1 MKKYSLILIFTFS
14 FLLAFSQNEKTK
26 IELNDSIVTYSAVTD
41 KEIILNGKSELHL
54 TATSQV
60 LTNCTIRLNSEDSW
74 IYLENTRPSAA
85 ITSVLPYIYVGENK
99 AVNKINTRIAIYK
112 HGSVI
117 MPHATSF
124 KPLKVYSGQGF
135 TGDSTS
141 SYSLFTK
148 YTSLGTMNN
157 KIRSFKLKKGYMAT
171 LASNSDGT
179 GYSRVFIADEND
191 LEVDVLPMELD
202 NVISYIRVFNWEW
215 VTKKGWCGTGG
226 GSTGDAN
233 KVNATWF
240 YSWSADQNSSA
251 NLEYVP
257 IRQKLSWP
265 GWDEIGGKQ
274 YVTHVLGLNEPDH
287 PEQHKDDNGG
297 KAVTVVQA
305 LAQWPDHL
313 RTGLRVGT
321 PATTDFGWLYTFMDS
336 CKARNYRVDYVAIH
350 AYWGGKSPQNW
361 YNDLKYIHEKTGRP
375 IWITEWNNGANWT
388 SESWP
393 SDFASQQTK
402 QLNDIKAILN
412 VLDTAHF
419 VERYSI
425 YNWVEDKRAMILN
438 GSLTPAGEYYN
449 NNKSQVA
456 FKRINEVIPRWNFTT
471 KPAISI
477 LFPSNNRLTL
487 SILDSNA
494 EYYQG
499 FILEKKV
506 NDGEFVEIANS
517 DNKDLKSFTDTVIYD
532 NVSRVRYRVRTKL
545 PQGNLS
551 VISDE
556 YGYEITRGGDW
567 QYGNAAI
574 SNLGWLP
581 VIFNQPYSSVPA
593 IITGSPTNN
602 NFYLRMG
609 SRAKLVSATSRFN
622 VQVSPWTYQ
631 KANGLGK
638 AENVPYLITK
648 TGNPET
654 GGLNA
659 QAGTKYVTS
668 GWTQITFDT
677 PFAEDPVVFASQS
690 NTNSSIPTAIRIKNV
705 TKTGFEVK
713 LQKEEA
719 VTTVPLTESFSYLAM
734 NTGHGVIDNKKII
747 VGKTAANAV
756 GPTYSTINY
765 EDSIADPLFIA
776 HMQTCNDATITSS
789 LRTLS
794 VSNKY
799 ATVVKQRENSASSTN
814 PSKETVAWLV
824 IDQATILGND
834 KIKHETK
841 TEFYPNPVKDFMY
854 LTNPDYSDTEAEIF
868 NLSGTKIKSAQII
881 NRCID
886 LRDINSGFY
895 LIRTNK
901 SNFSKFIKR

>member
-1 MKKYSLILIFTFS
+1 MKKIILILLLQFS
-14 FLLAFSQNEKTK
+14 FISAFSQNEKTK
-26 IELNDSIVTYSAVTD
+26 IVLNDSIVTYTSLTD
-41 KEIILNGKSELHL
+41 KEIILNGKSEIHL
-54 TATSQV
+54 TVTSQL
-60 LTNCTIRLNSEDSW
+60 LTNSIIRMNSDDSW
-74 IYLENTRPSAA
+74 IYLDNIRPSAA
-85 ITSVLPYIYVGENK
+85 LTSILPYLYVKENQ
-99 AVNKINTRIAIYK
+99 AVNKTNTRVAIYK

-117 MPHATSF
+117 MPHPASF
-124 KPLKVYSGQGF
+124 KPLKVYTGQNF
-135 TGDSTS
+135 TGDSMAN
-141 SYSLFTK
+141 YSLFTK

-171 LASNSDGT
+171 FATGSDGT
-179 GYSRVFIADEND
+179 GYSRVYIADEKD
-191 LEVDVLPMELD
+191 LEIDVLPIELD
-202 NVISYIRVFNWEW
+202 NVISYIRVFTWEW

-240 YSWSADQNSSA
+240 YSWSADQNSST

-257 IRQKLSWP
+257 IRQKLGWP

-297 KAVTVVQA
+297 KAITVAQA

-321 PATTDFGWLYTFMDS
+321 PATTDFGWLYSFMDS
-336 CKARNYRVDYVAIH
+336 CRARNYRVDYVAIH

-438 GSLTPAGEYYN
+438 GALTPAGEYYN
-449 NNKSQVA
+449 NNKSQVS
-456 FKRINEVIPRWNFTT
+456 FKRVNEVIPKWNFTN
-471 KPAISI
+471 KPYLS
-477 LFPSNNRLTL
+477 LSFSTNNRLSL
-487 SILDSNA
+487 SVTDLNG

-499 FILEKKV
+499 YILEKKTDDGDFKEV
-506 NDGEFVEIANS
+506 ANND
-517 DNKDLKSFTDTVIYD
+517 DKDLKSYTDTVIYE

-556 YGYEITRGGDW
+556 FGYDITRGSDW

-581 VIFNQPYSSVPA
+581 VMFIQPYSALPA

-609 SRAKLVSATSRFN
+609 SRAKIASASSRFN
-622 VQVSPWTYQ
+622 IQVTPWTYQ
-631 KANGLGK
+631 NALGLSK
-638 AENVPYLITK
+638 VENVPYLITK
-648 TGNPET
+648 TGSPET

-659 QAGTKYVTS
+659 QAGTKYVTAN
-668 GWTQITFDT
+668 WTPITFDT
-677 PFAEDPVVFASQS
+677 PFTDEPVVFASQS
-690 NTNSSIPTAIRIKNV
+690 NTAQVMPTAIRIRNV
-705 TKTGFEVK
+705 TKTGFEVR

-719 VTTVPLTESFSYLAM
+719 ITTIPLSESFSFLAM
-734 NTGHGVIDNKKII
+734 NTGQGIIGNKKII
-747 VGKTAANAV
+747 VGKTAANSV

-765 EDSIADPLFIA
+765 GDSIADPVFIA

-794 VSNKY
+794 VTNKY
-799 ATVVKQRENSASSTN
+799 ATVVKQREISASSTN
-814 PSKETVAWLV
+814 PVKETVAWLV
-824 IDQATILGND
+824 IDQATIMGND
-834 KIKHETK
+834 NIKHVTK
-841 TEFYPNPVKDFMY
+841 TEFYPNPVKDFIY
-854 LTNPDYSDTEAEIF
+854 ITNTDDSETEAEIF
-868 NLSGTKIKSAQII
+868 NLSGTKIKSAQIV
-881 NRCID
+881 NRCVD
-886 LRDINSGFY
+886 LRDINAGFY
-895 LIRTNK
+895 LIKTNK
-901 SNFSKFIKR
+901 TNFSKFIKQ